1 MNPEFY
7 VILKASDLTD
17 ELADA
22 VYDAGFDDSSL
33 VMRSGGAA
41 IWIRHRPGE
50 LADVIR
56 EALNQ
61 AKQGGLKVAHI
72 EIESAVF
79 A

>member
-7 VILKASDLTD
+7 VILKENELTD
-17 ELADA
+17 ELADR
-22 VYDAGFDDSSL
+22 VYEAGFDDSSL

-50 LADVIR
+50 YGEVIR

-61 AKQGGLKVAHI
+61 AKKGGLKASHV
-72 EIESAVF
+72 EIESEVF